1 MKGLGEWIKEKQI
14 IVPNARI
21 IGVAINVMDLLALPL
36 GDAVERVLGVVQ
48 AETAENDDTVA
59 MLPTAVLVSWSWF

>member
-1 MKGLGEWIKEKQI
+1 MKGLGEWIKAEQV

-59 MLPTAVLVSWSWF
+59 MLPTAVLVSWS